1 MKPRIRKI
9 NGLWHCA
16 FLIVGRVGFGYTPRL
31 AYEDWKSMVVKYK
44 HAHEVGA

>member
-16 FLIVGRVGFGYTPRL
+16 FLIVGRVGFGYTPKQ
-31 AYEDWKSMVVKYK
+31 AYDDWQSMRTIN
-44 HAHEVGA
+44 AQEMRA